1 MKAEDLLKDL
11 AEVLFEPEIGIALQ
25 FYNAKH
31 HQSRPNTVA
40 MDMLR
45 KRAVL
50 FKAYVQYKSRSI
62 THKEACK

>member
-1 MKAEDLLKDL
+1 MKTDDLLKDM
-11 AEVLFEPEIGIALQ
+11 AEVLFEPEIEIALQ

-50 FKAYVQYKSRSI
+50 AKAYAQYKSRRTI
-62 THKEACK
+62 